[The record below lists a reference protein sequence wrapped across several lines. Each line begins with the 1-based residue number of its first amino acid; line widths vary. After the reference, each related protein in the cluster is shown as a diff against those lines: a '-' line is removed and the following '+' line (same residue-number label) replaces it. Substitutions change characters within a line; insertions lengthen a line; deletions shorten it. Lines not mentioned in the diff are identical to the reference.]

1 MDKDGTP
8 DKAKEDRRAAYKK
21 YYAEHREEILARAK
35 LRYAAKKAGVTLH
48 FPRKLKT
55 LEEKLAWMREYNR
68 RYLQE
73 HHDRILANAR
83 ERRRQKAAESKLARE
98 VAKNKLAREVAE
110 RRKTTNALEMSVY
123 DALFGNVRTINSL
136 YAVGIKT
143 VGELVQK
150 SKQDLLAIRGFGESS
165 LNCVKRALESL
176 GVSLC
181 AAKPKQ
187 KQTLE
192 EKRARAREYARE
204 HAREKYRNDP
214 EYRAKHAARM
224 KRYYESHKAEYK
236 ERSRR
241 YHETHREQW
250 KKYYETQKQKR
261 KADPEL
267 QERYR
272 ARQREYERRRTA
284 KRKALREAAA
294 SKA

>member
-8 DKAKEDRRAAYKK
+8 DKVKKDCRAKAKE
-21 YYAEHREEILARAK
+21 YYAKHREEILARAK
-35 LRYAAKKAGVTLH
+35 LRYAAKKLGATLH
-48 FPRKLKT
+48 FPRKPAKLKT
-55 LEEKLAWMREYNR
+55 LEAKRAWWREYSR
-68 RYLQE
+68 RYRQE

-83 ERRRQKAAESKLARE
+83 ERRQQKFAEQ
-98 VAKNKLAREVAE
+98 
-110 RRKTTNALEMSVY
+110 RKTTNALEMSVY
-123 DALFGNVRTINSL
+123 DALFGNVRAIHSL
-136 YAVGIKT
+136 YAAGIKT

-150 SKQDLLAIRGFGESS
+150 SEQDLLAIRGFGENS
-165 LNCVKRALESL
+165 LNRVKRALKSL

-187 KQTLE
+187 KQKQTLE
-192 EKRARAREYARE
+192 EKRARKREY
-204 HAREKYRNDP
+204 AREKYRNDP
-214 EYRAKHAARM
+214 EYRAKHVARI

-236 ERSRR
+236 ERNRR

-250 KKYYETQKQKR
+250 KKYYETRRQKL
-261 KADPEL
+261 KANPEL

-272 ARQREYERRRTA
+272 ARQREYERRKTA